1 MNITL
6 EIRPKDS
13 STWIDVHNRYGMS
26 LSDGSLSRLMT
37 PAPNKEPIKNA
48 NAVTDGSSVVGGI
61 GVKAERTVN
70 LEVHFTAPDQTTF
83 LQRYA
88 AFCSDILD
96 VGAFDLRT
104 SVQTGVVYHFIYLD
118 CTQFSQFHLELAKFT
133 LSLVEPRPDVR
144 Q

>member
-13 STWIDVHNRYGMS
+13 STWIDVHEEYGMS
-26 LSDGSLSRLMT
+26 LSDGSLSKLLT

-70 LEVHFTAPDQTTF
+70 LEVHFTAPDQSTF
-83 LQRYA
+83 LSRYA
-88 AFCSDILD
+88 DFCSDVLD
-96 VGAFDLRT
+96 KGAFDLKT
-104 SVQTGVVYHFIYLD
+104 SIQDGVVYHFIYLD
-118 CTQFSQFHLELAKFT
+118 CQQFSQFHLELAKFT

>member
-6 EIRPKDS
+6 EIRPKDL
-13 STWIDVHNRYGMS
+13 TWIDVHEEYGMS

-48 NAVTDGSSVVGGI
+48 NAVTHGSSIVGGI
-61 GVKAERTVN
+61 GKKNERTVN

-104 SVQTGVVYHFIYLD
+104 SVQPGVVYHFIYLD

-133 LSLVEPRPDVR
+133 LSLIEPNPSNRT
-144 Q
+144 